1 MSVSA
6 TDAAV
11 EVIKRLREKHGPLL
25 FHQSG
30 GCCDGSAPICLEEG
44 DLLIG
49 DGDVLVGTVSQAPFY
64 MSREQYEYWKAFDIL
79 LDVKEGRGGM
89 FSLESAIGVRFVTT
103 SSLKK

>member
-11 EVIKRLREKHGPLL
+11 GVIKRLREKHGPLL

-44 DLLIG
+44 DLLVG
-49 DGDVLVGTVSQAPFY
+49 DGDVLVGTVSQTPFY
-64 MSREQYEYWKAFDIL
+64 MSREQFEYWKAFDIL

>member
-11 EVIKRLREKHGPLL
+11 GVIKRLREKHGPLL

-89 FSLESAIGVRFVTT
+89 FSLESAIGVRFVTA

>member
-11 EVIKRLREKHGPLL
+11 DVIKRLREKHGPLL

-49 DGDVLVGTVSQAPFY
+49 DGDVLVGTVSQMPFY

-89 FSLESAIGVRFVTT
+89 FSLESAVG
-103 SSLKK
+103 SDLSPLPL